1 MLTID
6 IPEIAK
12 WCPKLFVVWVV
23 MKGAARL
30 MTQYGTSVDIEQTF
44 LLLIVFQLQTQSL
57 KKK

>member
-6 IPEIAK
+6 IPEISK
-12 WCPKLFVVWVV
+12 QCLKLFVVWVA

-30 MTQYGTSVDIEQTF
+30 MTHYGTSVDIEQTF
-44 LLLIVFQLQTQSL
+44 LLLIVFQLHTQSL